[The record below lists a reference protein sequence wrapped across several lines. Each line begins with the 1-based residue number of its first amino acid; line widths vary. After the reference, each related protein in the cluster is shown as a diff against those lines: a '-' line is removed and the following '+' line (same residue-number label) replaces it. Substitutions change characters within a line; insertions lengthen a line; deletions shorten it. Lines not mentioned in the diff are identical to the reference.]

1 MQVNQ
6 RQREA
11 DLAEYYDNEV
21 HHRLSRAL
29 PPRRTAQR
37 AAFAD
42 LLAREGRRSVLEIG
56 CGPGR
61 DGAAFVAGG
70 LEYTGVDIAP
80 ASVAVCR
87 AAGLT
92 AEVASTLAL
101 PFVDGSFDAGWTMST
116 LLHVAND
123 DLDAALAEIVR
134 VLRPGAPLAVGLW
147 GAEKPVEELWGG
159 GCDFGPPRFFSIR
172 TDEQLRLMLGR
183 IGAIEEWITWPGDEE
198 VMHYQWAVVRTAN
211 PRGSVVP
218 LPRAPR
224 P

>member
-1 MQVNQ
+1 MQVPE

-21 HHRLSRAL
+21 HHRLSREL

-37 AAFAD
+37 AAFAAQ
-42 LLAREGRRSVLEIG
+42 LTREGRRSLLEIG

-70 LEYTGVDIAP
+70 IDYTGVDIAP

-101 PFVDGSFDAGWTMST
+101 PFADGSFDAGWTMST
-116 LLHVAND
+116 LLHVPND

-147 GAEKPVEELWGG
+147 GDEKPVEELWSGG
-159 GCDFGPPRFFSIR
+159 REFGPPRFFSIR
-172 TDEQLRLMLGR
+172 TDDQLRATLGR
-183 IGAIEEWITWPGDEE
+183 IGPIEQWVTWPGDD

-218 LPRAPR
+218 LPRSPR
-224 P
+224 R